1 MPRLFRQHCYK
12 LAEVVALI
20 FDGLERYVSFP
31 RGCVKTPS
39 IQLGSLVADERQP
52 SGDAYRYS
60 V

>member
-1 MPRLFRQHCYK
+1 MPRLFRQQCYK

-31 RGCVKTPS
+31 RGCVKPPS